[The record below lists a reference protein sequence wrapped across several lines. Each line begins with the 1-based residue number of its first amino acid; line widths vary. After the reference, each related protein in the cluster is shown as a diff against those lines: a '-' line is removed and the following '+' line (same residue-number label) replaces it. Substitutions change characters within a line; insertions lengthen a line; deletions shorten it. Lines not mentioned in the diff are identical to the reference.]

1 MLYEIYEESWI
12 RLDRILQ
19 ATIEEI
25 DDEDKLDV
33 PDDCEYV
40 VEIQFMNDKSSK
52 YYLNEVERLNFVR
65 AMRGYSHEIL

>member
-25 DDEDKLDV
+25 EDEDKLAA

-40 VEIQFMNDKSSK
+40 IEIQFMNDKTSK
-52 YYLNEVERLNFVR
+52 YYLNEIEKNNFVR